1 MTETEFRRPYPA
13 FSIPLTDKEKQL
25 IGEIVA
31 IQGQIEFLL
40 GAIVHD
46 ALGLNRSAMLAIM
59 HSASLKVNTY
69 IFVTVIRAKIENKLT
84 LASAENIFTRME
96 ALSKGRNDFI
106 HALYA
111 WNDAEGFSLVSGLEL
126 RPIEDA
132 VAVKTGSYSKG
143 TVRDLLA
150 VRDEAASI
158 SQELS
163 LVRLYLRH
171 PWQEAQRTPDASPDK
186 SEPEPRP
193 DSPTD

>member
-1 MTETEFRRPYPA
+1 MTEFRKPYPA
-13 FSIPLTDKEKQL
+13 FNIPLTDEEKQL

-46 ALGLNRSAMLAIM
+46 ALGLDRDAMFAIM

-69 IFVTVIRAKIENKLT
+69 IFITVIRAKITNEFT

-96 ALSKGRNDFI
+96 TLSKGRNDFI

-111 WNDAEGFSLVSGLEL
+111 YDETDGGFSLVSGLEM
-126 RPIEDA
+126 RPIENT
-132 VAVKTGSYSKG
+132 VAVKIGSYRKR
-143 TVRDLLA
+143 TAQDLLA
-150 VRDEAASI
+150 VRDEAAFI

-163 LVRLYLRH
+163 LVRLYLRN
-171 PWQEAQRTPDASPDK
+171 PVGEAMGPPIAS
-186 SEPEPRP
+186 R
-193 DSPTD
+193 